1 MNFLKPIFCL
11 IILGLVVVDTG
22 AQIQI
27 REIKQ
32 KSPFTKEKY
41 IFPAFVIPS
50 SKATETKMN
59 NELRRTVLGVGDN
72 IAENR
77 IFNEVWGGK
86 DFSASIAMLS
96 YEIERNSKGI
106 LSMKIEGDGCG
117 AYCEGFEY
125 DFLFNTQ
132 TGNLCPLDSLFTPGG
147 LKRLNDSMNLLRGYA
162 IKKQIKLAND
172 SLRKAKDNS
181 DSDDEQYFSEMVEM
195 YTECLARDAITI
207 SDFLLLRDKPVI
219 KVYMNRCSAHYNRN
233 VDELWRFETLIDLK
247 RWYMYLSAF
256 GKKLVDNN

>member
-1 MNFLKPIFCL
+1 MI
-11 IILGLVVVDTG
+11 VSAG
-22 AQIQI
+22 AQLQI
-27 REIKQ
+27 REIKRT
-32 KSPFTKEKY
+32 SPFTKEKY
-41 IFPAFVIPS
+41 VFPVVVIPS
-50 SKATETKMN
+50 NKAMATKIN
-59 NELRRTVLGVGDN
+59 DELRRTVLDVADGV
-72 IAENR
+72 AENQ

-86 DFSASIAMLS
+86 DFSASITMLS

-117 AYCEGFEY
+117 AYCKGFEY

-132 TGNLCPLDSLFTPGG
+132 TGNLCHLDSLFTPGG
-147 LKRLNDSMNLLRGYA
+147 LKKLNDSMNLLRGYA

-233 VDELWRFETLIDLK
+233 VDELWMFETLIDLK
-247 RWYMYLSAF
+247 RWYEHLSDF
-256 GKKLVDNN
+256 GKKLVDYN